1 MAKVL
6 FIYPNKQ
13 GHGVTAI
20 WIPSHTAVLK
30 SSGHQV
36 ELFDCTFYRNWT
48 VDETMFNTKNMMYKP
63 SDYSNYIDFKEEDI
77 IEELQI

>member
-20 WIPSHTAVLK
+20 WIPSHSAMLK
-30 SSGHQV
+30 SQGHSV
-36 ELFDCTFYRNWT
+36 ELFDCTFYKNWT
-48 VDETMFNTKNMMYKP
+48 VNETKFNT
-63 SDYSNYIDFKEEDI
+63 SNKD
-77 IEELQI
+77 